1 MPHYDY
7 LQNQID
13 ELGKFLGKLLALLLQ
28 IDRDKE
34 ETGIIL
40 QVETNLQN
48 EGGLDLEKLLNQS
61 VEEIIEV
68 IGTKDTPPFTNL
80 DLLAKIMCQLSYW
93 DKARQH
99 MLRLKSK
106 QLLEYLLVHDPV
118 YRLDRE
124 VLLDELNKKI

>member
-13 ELGKFLGKLLALLLQ
+13 ELGKFLGELLALLLQ

-80 DLLAKIMCQLSYW
+80 DLLAKKMCQLSY
-93 DKARQH
+93 
-99 MLRLKSK
+99 
-106 QLLEYLLVHDPV
+106 
-118 YRLDRE
+118 
-124 VLLDELNKKI
+124 